1 MSRRNIIIAAMCLT
15 ALATRAQ
22 QAAPTTFAPRC
33 EQPLVTNL
41 SAPTTPTQ
49 GLAGRHIALWHSHGR
64 YYEHTQDRW
73 EWQRARLLQTVEDLY
88 TMSYVLPYLTPML
101 ENAGANVIL
110 PRERDWNTNEVV
122 VDNDANT
129 QYSKAIYKEHNGQQT
144 WQQGQGA
151 GFAHRQKVYM
161 AFQNPFGDGTFRSVQ
176 SIKKGQESTA
186 EWTPNVPKT
195 GEYAVYVSYKTV
207 PGSTTTAH
215 YTVHHQ
221 GGESHFC
228 INQQMGGGTW
238 IYLGKFVFNE
248 KAGQQHRVT
257 LTNNTGKVG
266 EIVTADGV
274 KFGGG
279 MGNIGRPDV
288 SGYPRFTE
296 AARYWMQWAG
306 VPDSVYSE
314 SKGQNDYTDDY
325 KSRGMWVNWLAGG
338 SDSYPS
344 GQGLNVP
351 TLGIY
356 YSQSYDSVF
365 ANGASR
371 YLCKD
376 LTESVQNSIL
386 NDIRALHEPQWN
398 SRGSRDASYFEART
412 PRVPAM
418 LLELLSHQ
426 NFADMRYG
434 LDPRFRFTVSRAIYK
449 GILRFICAQ
458 RGITPVVAPLPV
470 DHFAASLKG
479 RDQVELT
486 WNAVPDTLEPSA
498 MPDRYIVY
506 TRLGNGAFDN
516 GKVVKRNRYV
526 ARIPADVVCS
536 FRVEAVNKGGK
547 SFPSET
553 MAVARC
559 SASMDKKA
567 LVVNG
572 FDRICA
578 PADFVAPA
586 PADTLY
592 AGFLDNIDHGVP
604 YVQDISYIGS
614 QKEFNRT
621 LPWLDDDSGGF
632 GDSYGNEETKVIA
645 GNTFDYPALHG
656 EAILKAGLSFE
667 SCANEC
673 LDKAKDDYAFI
684 DYILGKQCQTKMGRG
699 DVHPLMFKTFDS
711 KVQNALAQYAQR
723 GVHLFVSG
731 AYVASDLWCNPLTKS
746 LESDQ
751 RFATEVLK
759 YKWRN
764 SRAALT
770 GNVRMVRSPLQLGV
784 GELNYANALNAEQY
798 IVESPD
804 AIEPADSTGFT
815 VMRYPENNLSAAIA
829 SQGSYKT
836 FVMGFPFESITQA
849 FSREKL
855 MKTIIDFF
863 MRQPHDE
870 VKISQTQSSNK
881 TRHIT
886 SFTGEVKK

>member
-1 MSRRNIIIAAMCLT
+1 M
-15 ALATRAQ
+15 
-22 QAAPTTFAPRC
+22 
-33 EQPLVTNL
+33 
-41 SAPTTPTQ
+41 
-49 GLAGRHIALWHSHGR
+49 
-64 YYEHTQDRW
+64 
-73 EWQRARLLQTVEDLY
+73 
-88 TMSYVLPYLTPML
+88 
-101 ENAGANVIL
+101 
-110 PRERDWNTNEVV
+110 
-122 VDNDANT
+122 
-129 QYSKAIYKEHNGQQT
+129 
-144 WQQGQGA
+144 
-151 GFAHRQKVYM
+151 
-161 AFQNPFGDGTFRSVQ
+161 
-176 SIKKGQESTA
+176 
-186 EWTPNVPKT
+186 
-195 GEYAVYVSYKTV
+195 
-207 PGSTTTAH
+207 
-215 YTVHHQ
+215 
-221 GGESHFC
+221 
-228 INQQMGGGTW
+228 
-238 IYLGKFVFNE
+238 
-248 KAGQQHRVT
+248 
-257 LTNNTGKVG
+257 
-266 EIVTADGV
+266 
-274 KFGGG
+274 
-279 MGNIGRPDV
+279 
-288 SGYPRFTE
+288 
-296 AARYWMQWAG
+296 
-306 VPDSVYSE
+306 
-314 SKGQNDYTDDY
+314 
-325 KSRGMWVNWLAGG
+325 
-338 SDSYPS
+338 
-344 GQGLNVP
+344 
-351 TLGIY
+351 
-356 YSQSYDSVF
+356 
-365 ANGASR
+365 
-371 YLCKD
+371 
-376 LTESVQNSIL
+376 
-386 NDIRALHEPQWN
+386 
-398 SRGSRDASYFEART
+398 
-412 PRVPAM
+412 
-418 LLELLSHQ
+418 
-426 NFADMRYG
+426 
-434 LDPRFRFTVSRAIYK
+434 
-449 GILRFICAQ
+449 
-458 RGITPVVAPLPV
+458 
-470 DHFAASLKG
+470 
-479 RDQVELT
+479 ELT